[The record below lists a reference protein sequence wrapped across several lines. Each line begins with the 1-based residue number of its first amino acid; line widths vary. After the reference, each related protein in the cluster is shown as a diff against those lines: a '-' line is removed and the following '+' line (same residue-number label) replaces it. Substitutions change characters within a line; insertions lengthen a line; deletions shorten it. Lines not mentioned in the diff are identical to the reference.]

1 MRTLFLLVV
10 IALIFVSCKTVNID
24 KETAIGIRQYKNDSL
39 SEAITA
45 FSRVISVND
54 TCRQCLFYRGVAYKD
69 LKQYDKALEDFN
81 NLISIDTS
89 KPVGY
94 ANRASVYYLKN
105 DYKSALRDFSIA
117 YKFDSSKILLNPI
130 SHMLFAN
137 GYKDSACIFFQK
149 ALAFGDTTFD
159 ISIKNYCGN
168 KNYP

>member
-54 TCRQCLFYRGVAYKD
+54 TCRQCLLYRGVAYKD

-105 DYKSALRDFSIA
+105 DYKSALRDFSTA
-117 YKFDSSKILLNPI
+117 YKFDSSKTLYPICYLLMVI
-130 SHMLFAN
+130 ETLHVFSSKKHWLS
-137 GYKDSACIFFQK
+137 GT
-149 ALAFGDTTFD
+149 LLLTLV
-159 ISIKNYCGN
+159 
-168 KNYP
+168 